1 MFTKSKKSARALR
14 AFTLI
19 EMMITL
25 TIFAV
30 VSLMATY
37 TMITAVKSAK
47 KIQANAYLYS
57 EAQAIMDQLARS
69 IEVNTV
75 DYEAYYSRVAKGD
88 TGWETPDYG
97 FYAQSFYNPGSGG
110 DGSEGPY
117 DEIYAEGYYGANE
130 LDGVPVS
137 DELDFDAGAH
147 PFTGIEDFAMFGDY
161 YENPS
166 SMNAFCEGTVAECAN
181 PARGIWDELIL
192 INGGGDS
199 RLIYR
204 LTASSDEGEYQLAKM
219 SMLGTDTDNDGIVD
233 TWECNAK
240 YDCSGTFEGNAVP
253 LLADFKPI
261 TPSAINVR
269 EFYVQ
274 ISPLEDPYR
283 AFAEEDSQ
291 IQPQIT
297 ITLTVGLSQNYAFG
311 LLGDLPTITLQRT
324 ISTGVYSKVES
335 YE

>member
-1 MFTKSKKSARALR
+1 MSIKSKKRALIK

-37 TMITAVKSAK
+37 TMISAVKSAK

-57 EAQAIMDQLARS
+57 EAESIMDQLARS
-69 IEVNTV
+69 IEINTV

-88 TGWETPDYG
+88 TGWETPNYG

-110 DGSEGPY
+110 TGETGPY
-117 DEIYAEGYYGANE
+117 DEISAENYYGANS
-130 LDGVPVS
+130 LDGVPLS
-137 DELDFDAGAH
+137 EEEDYDTGAH
-147 PFTGIEDFAMFGDY
+147 PFTGIGEFDMFGDY
-161 YENPS
+161 YEDPS
-166 SMNAFCEGTVAECAN
+166 SMNAFCEGTSTECAN
-181 PARGIWDELIL
+181 PAKGIWDEIIL

-204 LTASSDEGEYQLAKM
+204 LTPPNDDGEYQLAKM
-219 SMLGTDTDNDGIVD
+219 QMFGTDTDNDGIVD
-233 TWECNAK
+233 SWACDAK
-240 YDCSGTFEGNAVP
+240 YNCTGTFEENAVP
-253 LLADFKPI
+253 VLGDFKPI
-261 TPSAINVR
+261 NSTSINIR
-269 EFYVQ
+269 DFYVQ
-274 ISPLEDPYR
+274 ISPLDDPYR
-283 AFAEEDSQ
+283 AFAEEDGQ

-297 ITLTVGLSQNYAFG
+297 ITLTASISQNYAFG

-324 ISTGVYSKVES
+324 ISTGVYSEVES
-335 YE
+335 FE